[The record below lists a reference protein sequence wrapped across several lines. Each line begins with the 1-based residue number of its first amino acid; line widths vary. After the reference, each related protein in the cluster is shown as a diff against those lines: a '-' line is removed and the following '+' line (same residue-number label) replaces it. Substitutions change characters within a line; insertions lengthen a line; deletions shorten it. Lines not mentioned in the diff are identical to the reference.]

1 MREREREKVEW
12 SGDNGVRWRNV
23 AREVRK
29 FGEKVDEKGE
39 REWDERG

>member
-1 MREREREKVEW
+1 M
-12 SGDNGVRWRNV
+12 RWRNV

>member
-1 MREREREKVEW
+1 MEW
-12 SGDNGVRWRNV
+12 DSGVRWRNV

-39 REWDERG
+39 RVG

>member
-1 MREREREKVEW
+1 MEW
-12 SGDNGVRWRNV
+12 DSGVRWRNV

-39 REWDERG
+39 RDERG